1 MKKILIVLALILVF
15 FSTSLAADY
24 TITLSD
30 LENQAV
36 AYKAKKEKKTKV
48 KLFDDYVIGTLIASW
63 IREMLDAESLTLKE
77 KYEKATEGQ
86 KTQIRKILGVE

>member
-30 LENQAV
+30 LEDQAV

-48 KLFDDYVIGTLIASW
+48 ELFDDYVIGTLIASW